1 MKRAFAAWALAAVG
15 VCMLHAPAFGQI
27 SATGTISSQQ
37 IGTGPNT
44 YKYSL
49 TLTDTGSTPIGTFWF
64 GWIPAYDLLP
74 TAPLSI
80 TSPSVQWTGVDAPDS
95 FGVASAQWVNTTT
108 PLQPG
113 QTLSGFGFTTTDPP
127 AVINGTSAFFGLPVK
142 ESYVYAGIPEVGA
155 PGTLVPTTVT
165 PEPASLALLPLALS
179 GLLVR
184 RKRK

>member
-1 MKRAFAAWALAAVG
+1 MRKAFAVWALAAVG

-27 SATGTISSQQ
+27 SAKGTISSQQ
-37 IGTGPNT
+37 TGPNT

-49 TLTDTGSTPIGTFWF
+49 TLTDTGATPIGTFWF

-74 TAPLSI
+74 TAPLTI
-80 TSPSVQWTGVDAPDS
+80 TSPAGWTGVDAPDS

-113 QTLSGFGFTTTDPP
+113 QTISGFAFTSTDSP
-127 AVINGTSAFFGLPVK
+127 AIIGGTSNFFGLPV
-142 ESYVYAGIPEVGA
+142 EQSYVYAGAPEIGA
-155 PGTLVPTTVT
+155 AGVFVPATVT
-165 PEPASLALLPLALS
+165 PEPVSLALLPLALG